1 MQRPTVTNYTIING
15 EAQRRMFRVFTDL
28 NASCT
33 CLSGL
38 DGSDSWEFRIQTKSS
53 NGNPTSFP
61 ATQASMDTLR
71 IDVIQTLDV
80 PDTLQKLI
88 ILGMGDSPLPLTFV
102 PEYRNQPDHDLP
114 IARTLDSTSN
124 LSIIELVNIDMFTT
138 VTSVSS
144 FMPSSTTSVTLRN
157 CNITS
162 FGFEFTAGLNN
173 LTQLDLSLNNLVSA
187 YAGTG
192 NQLFADR
199 CSLTFCELEAYN
211 LSYNKLSV
219 FPITPLNVKTLRK
232 LSLVISRGIIITSFT
247 VNASMFEQIDDLED
261 FKADLPSGSAEC
273 NSEQWQTTHGAR
285 VCVAND
291 TSSGQPSS
299 GANPLTFVLLA
310 GVLVVILLL
319 LDYDEVKLGRCIS
332 RGGFGLVF
340 SGTYRGRQVAIKKIK
355 VNRETEGSQIEQFIR
370 EITLM
375 AVLQHPRIVEFIG
388 VAWDALVDFSAVTEL
403 MERSDLSAILQN
415 CRENGFQLT
424 WNDHKA
430 TIALHIVEALAY
442 LHSLSPKVIHRD
454 LKSKNVLLN
463 RKMEVKLSDFGI
475 SRERHGVDTHMAGMG
490 TSFWIAPEV
499 LRGQDYD
506 EKADVF
512 SFGVVLSEL
521 DTDDYPYWNTTNPPR
536 GKLQEGEILQLV
548 ASGQMRPSFSRSY
561 PASILKVAI
570 RCLHVRP
577 EDRPSA
583 AELVQIFHELV
594 VQELS

>member
-1 MQRPTVTNYTIING
+1 MP
-15 EAQRRMFRVFTDL
+15 
-28 NASCT
+28 
-33 CLSGL
+33 
-38 DGSDSWEFRIQTKSS
+38 GS
-53 NGNPTSFP
+53 
-61 ATQASMDTLR
+61 
-71 IDVIQTLDV
+71 
-80 PDTLQKLI
+80 
-88 ILGMGDSPLPLTFV
+88 
-102 PEYRNQPDHDLP
+102 
-114 IARTLDSTSN
+114 
-124 LSIIELVNIDMFTT
+124 ELVNIDMFTT

-232 LSLVISRGIIITSFT
+232 FFT

-291 TSSGQPSS
+291 TSSEKIDHRKLIHSRPAKSQLYSMFNS
-299 GANPLTFVLLA
+299 DFEDHETMRVRLA
-310 GVLVVILLL
+310 ADPIIVTNR

>member
-1 MQRPTVTNYTIING
+1 MFNSDFEDHETMRVRLAADPIIVTN
-15 EAQRRMFRVFTDL
+15 R
-28 NASCT
+28 
-33 CLSGL
+33 
-38 DGSDSWEFRIQTKSS
+38 
-53 NGNPTSFP
+53 
-61 ATQASMDTLR
+61 
-71 IDVIQTLDV
+71 
-80 PDTLQKLI
+80 
-88 ILGMGDSPLPLTFV
+88 
-102 PEYRNQPDHDLP
+102 
-114 IARTLDSTSN
+114 
-124 LSIIELVNIDMFTT
+124 
-138 VTSVSS
+138 
-144 FMPSSTTSVTLRN
+144 
-157 CNITS
+157 
-162 FGFEFTAGLNN
+162 
-173 LTQLDLSLNNLVSA
+173 
-187 YAGTG
+187 
-192 NQLFADR
+192 
-199 CSLTFCELEAYN
+199 
-211 LSYNKLSV
+211 
-219 FPITPLNVKTLRK
+219 
-232 LSLVISRGIIITSFT
+232 
-247 VNASMFEQIDDLED
+247 
-261 FKADLPSGSAEC
+261 
-273 NSEQWQTTHGAR
+273 
-285 VCVAND
+285 
-291 TSSGQPSS
+291 
-299 GANPLTFVLLA
+299 
-310 GVLVVILLL
+310 

-388 VAWDALVDFSAVTEL
+388 VAWDALVDLSAVTEL
-403 MERSDLSAILQN
+403 MERSDLSAVLQN

-463 RKMEVKLSDFGI
+463 RKMEAKLSDFGI
-475 SRERHGVDTHMAGMG
+475 SRERHGVDTHMTAGMG

-548 ASGQMRPSFSRSY
+548 ASGQMRPSFSRSC

-583 AELVQIFHELV
+583 AELVQLFHELV

>member
-319 LDYDEVKLGRCIS
+319 CVLAWQWMV
-332 RGGFGLVF
+332 
-340 SGTYRGRQVAIKKIK
+340 YRK
-355 VNRETEGSQIEQFIR
+355 
-370 EITLM
+370 
-375 AVLQHPRIVEFIG
+375 
-388 VAWDALVDFSAVTEL
+388 
-403 MERSDLSAILQN
+403 
-415 CRENGFQLT
+415 
-424 WNDHKA
+424 
-430 TIALHIVEALAY
+430 
-442 LHSLSPKVIHRD
+442 
-454 LKSKNVLLN
+454 
-463 RKMEVKLSDFGI
+463 
-475 SRERHGVDTHMAGMG
+475 
-490 TSFWIAPEV
+490 
-499 LRGQDYD
+499 
-506 EKADVF
+506 
-512 SFGVVLSEL
+512 
-521 DTDDYPYWNTTNPPR
+521 
-536 GKLQEGEILQLV
+536 
-548 ASGQMRPSFSRSY
+548 
-561 PASILKVAI
+561 
-570 RCLHVRP
+570 
-577 EDRPSA
+577 DRPSETHSLA
-583 AELVQIFHELV
+583 SS
-594 VQELS
+594 QESALFDV